1 MVHKVRNDGLFL
13 CEIINI
19 PKDFK
24 KGNFVKVFGQVR
36 ASMYDNG
43 KLYSYVRVL
52 SSKFL
57 KAKEQT
63 KNKEEKKESV
73 LGAIKKY
80 KAEEQ

>member
-1 MVHKVRNDGLFL
+1 MVCFL

-43 KLYSYVRVL
+43 KPYSYVRVL